1 MSTITKEIVISR
13 RLGNQQISEGG
24 FMRPESLVAW
34 MGCIQAQ
41 DFAGAKWAVGSRLQ
55 QGTEG
60 NNPDGSSPGGGNP
73 GGGRT
78 DDGKPEPASVGGT
91 RAKPGDDKTHAGK
104 SESAD
109 SGGTGAKPDGA
120 GRHWTDAAVQQAFN
134 EGRILRTHI
143 LRPTWHFVAPA
154 DIHWM
159 LALTAPRIAA
169 FCAGMHRQLE
179 LDQPTFKKSQATL
192 QKALA
197 GGRQLTRKELLPIFR
212 QAKIRTDELRLA
224 HLLMQAELDGV
235 ICSGAMSGK
244 QFTYALMEE
253 RAPEGKR
260 LHPEEA
266 VGELALRYFKS
277 RGPATLADFAWWAG
291 LTVTDAKKGVEAHR
305 SQFIQEEVEEQRYW
319 IHSASPLPAGR
330 LSQSSPA
337 ASSPPAT
344 GIRVLPAF
352 DEYTVAYKDRDL
364 VLSPKHALRCGNG
377 IFKPI
382 LLNEGRIAGTWQR
395 TIHKDHIVITT
406 DLFRPLGRRAV
417 KAAFA
422 RYEAFMQAPLVY
434 HFD

>member
-1 MSTITKEIVISR
+1 MSTITKEVVISR
-13 RLGNQQISEGG
+13 RLDNQQVSGGG

-41 DFAGAKWAVGSRLQ
+41 DFAGAKWAIGSRLRH
-55 QGTEG
+55 GT
-60 NNPDGSSPGGGNP
+60 D
-73 GGGRT
+73 
-78 DDGKPEPASVGGT
+78 
-91 RAKPGDDKTHAGK
+91 AGK
-104 SESAD
+104 SVSAD
-109 SGGTGAKPDGA
+109 RSGTVTEPDGA
-120 GRHWTDAAVQQAFN
+120 GPSWTDAAIQQAFN
-134 EGRILRTHI
+134 EGKILRTHI
-143 LRPTWHFVAPA
+143 LRPTWHFVTPA

-179 LDQPTFKKSQATL
+179 LDQAAFKRSNATL
-192 QKALA
+192 HKALA

-253 RAPEGKR
+253 RAPGGKR
-260 LHPEEA
+260 LDPEEA
-266 VGELALRYFKS
+266 VGELALCYFKS
-277 RGPATLADFAWWAG
+277 RGPATVADFAWWSG

-305 SQFIQEEVEEQRYW
+305 SQFIQEAVDEQNYW
-319 IHSASPLPAGR
+319 IHSASATAP
-330 LSQSSPA
+330 PA
-337 ASSPPAT
+337 A
-344 GIRVLPAF
+344 GIRILPAF

-364 VLSPKHALRCGNG
+364 ILSPKHALRSGNG

-382 LLNEGRIAGTWQR
+382 ILNEGRIAGTWQR
-395 TIHKDHIVITT
+395 TIHKDHIAITT
-406 DLFRPLGRRAV
+406 DLFRPLGRRTI

-422 RYEAFMQAPLVY
+422 GYSAFMEKPIVCI
-434 HFD
+434 

>member
-13 RLGNQQISEGG
+13 RLDNQQISEGG

-41 DFAGAKWAVGSRLQ
+41 DFAGAKWAIGSRLQ
-55 QGTEG
+55 QA
-60 NNPDGSSPGGGNP
+60 DAGSSTGTG
-73 GGGRT
+73 T
-78 DDGKPEPASVGGT
+78 DAEKPEPASG
-91 RAKPGDDKTHAGK
+91 
-104 SESAD
+104 
-109 SGGTGAKPDGA
+109 GGTGAKPDGV
-120 GRHWTDAAVQQAFN
+120 GQHWTDAAIQQAFN
-134 EGRILRTHI
+134 EGKILRTHI

-179 LDQPTFKKSQATL
+179 LDQGTFKKSQATL
-192 QKALA
+192 QKALT

-253 RAPEGKR
+253 RAPGGKR

-277 RGPATLADFAWWAG
+277 RGPATLADFAWWSG

-319 IHSASPLPAGR
+319 IHSA
-330 LSQSSPA
+330 A
-337 ASSPPAT
+337 ARTSSPPAT

-364 VLSPKHALRCGNG
+364 VLSPKHALRSGNG

-395 TIHKDHIVITT
+395 TNHKDHIVITT
-406 DLFRPLGRRAV
+406 DLFRPLGRRVV